1 MADQP
6 TPAPGSAAVATGA
19 ATTLKP
25 TLGVVGLTIFG
36 IGNMLGAGIYGLVGK
51 TAATMGNAT
60 WMAFAASVLAAG
72 CTGLTYASL
81 GSKYPR
87 AGGAAYITQRA
98 FGLSRLA
105 LVVGLAV
112 GMSGLVSMA
121 AGSRIFAGY
130 FMEVFATIPVWAVV
144 LPYVIVLGLV
154 NAIGMRE
161 SAWMNAVCTV
171 VEAAGLLLVIAVG
184 LRWWGSVDYFDA
196 TSVQNPE
203 GLLGPGLVLSGAVL
217 TFYAFIGFEDV
228 LNVTEEVR
236 EPSRTVPIAVIVAVS
251 ITTVVYMAVSITAVS
266 VVPHD
271 ELAASSGPL
280 ALVVERA
287 APWMPALVLPVIAM
301 FAVANTGLLNYIMG
315 SRLVFGMA
323 RQGLLPGALARL
335 HPTRRTPHVAII
347 LLGVIVAVLA
357 LSLDLKVLAMATSL
371 LLLSSFMVMN
381 ASAIVLRR
389 RPGEPKAGFSVH
401 PAIPALG
408 LVVCATMIAFAD
420 RQAMLLA
427 GALVVGFVVIA
438 VVGGRGGMKE
448 TGGGG
453 IGN

>member
-1 MADQP
+1 MPEPHAAP
-6 TPAPGSAAVATGA
+6 PAAQGA
-19 ATTLKP
+19 AGRGTSTLHP
-25 TLGVVGLTIFG
+25 SLGVIGLTIFG

-51 TAATMGNAT
+51 TAAVLGNAT

-87 AGGAAYITQRA
+87 AGGAAYITKRA
-98 FGLSRLA
+98 FGLQRLA

-130 FMEVFATIPVWAVV
+130 FIDVVGGVPLWAVV
-144 LPYVIVLGLV
+144 LGYVVALGAV
-154 NAIGMRE
+154 NAIGMRQ
-161 SAWMNAVCTV
+161 STWLNALCTA
-171 VEAAGLLLVIAVG
+171 VEAGGLLLVIAVG
-184 LRWWGSVDYFDA
+184 VRWWGAVDYLDA
-196 TSVQNPE
+196 SSVQNPT
-203 GLLGPGLVLSGAVL
+203 GALGPGLVLSGAVL

-228 LNVTEEVR
+228 LNVSEEVK
-236 EPSRTVPIAVIVAVS
+236 EPARTVPIAVVVAVS
-251 ITTVVYMAVSITAVS
+251 LTTVIYMAVSITAVS
-266 VVPHD
+266 VVPHA
-271 ELAASSGPL
+271 ELAAASGPL

-287 APWMPALVLPVIAM
+287 APWVPAIILPVIAM

-323 RQGLLPGALARL
+323 REGMLPSLLARL

-347 LLGVIVAVLA
+347 LLGVIVALLA
-357 LSLDLKVLAMATSL
+357 LSLDLKVLATATSL

-381 ASAIVLRR
+381 AAAIVLRR

-408 LVVCATMIAFAD
+408 ILVCGTMIAFAD

-427 GALVVGFVVIA
+427 GGLVMAFVVVA
-438 VVGGRGGMKE
+438 LAGGKRVAPTEPGPQV
-448 TGGGG
+448 
-453 IGN
+453 